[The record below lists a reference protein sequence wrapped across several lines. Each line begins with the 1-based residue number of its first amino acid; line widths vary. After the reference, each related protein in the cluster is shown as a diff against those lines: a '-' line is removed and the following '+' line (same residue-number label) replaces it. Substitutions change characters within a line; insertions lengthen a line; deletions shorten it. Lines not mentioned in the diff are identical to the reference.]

1 MRTTLKGPRMPQ
13 DEQVVKGGG
22 HGSQKGTKRMCAPF
36 SSLRIAFTLLL
47 LSTFS
52 VKAETWEVSN
62 PVDLIVS
69 FSTSGSTVHGHK
81 FGFIKIAGG
90 CHKDVLRLSWSTYE
104 KGIEEFKGKQAV
116 VSLNVNG
123 EVHELEAALRAVGSL
138 TPLTTIFDFY
148 SRHTGEDLFTFL
160 ATGDTIS
167 ITIEGPEDMVK
178 LLDIPTDTFSLEG
191 FAERREFAR
200 KWCLF
205 IQESEEI

>member
-1 MRTTLKGPRMPQ
+1 MPQ
-13 DEQVVKGGG
+13 DEQVVKGVGE
-22 HGSQKGTKRMCAPF
+22 STKKGKKRMHAPL
-36 SSLRIAFTLLL
+36 SSLTVALIVLL
-47 LSTFS
+47 LSS
-52 VKAETWEVSN
+52 ANVEAETWEVAN
-62 PVDLIVS
+62 PIDKLVTY
-69 FSTSGSTVHGHK
+69 STSGSTVYGHK